1 MGKQEHVEH
10 ARIPFMS
17 ILIMACHSV
26 ACHGCIKIYSTI
38 NAMSDAKNYNQCV
51 HTLTLVKH
59 VNLKANHERAKK
71 VYLFHFIRV

>member
-1 MGKQEHVEH
+1 MQSLVLKVQS
-10 ARIPFMS
+10 M
-17 ILIMACHSV
+17 
-26 ACHGCIKIYSTI
+26 
-38 NAMSDAKNYNQCV
+38 KNYNQCV